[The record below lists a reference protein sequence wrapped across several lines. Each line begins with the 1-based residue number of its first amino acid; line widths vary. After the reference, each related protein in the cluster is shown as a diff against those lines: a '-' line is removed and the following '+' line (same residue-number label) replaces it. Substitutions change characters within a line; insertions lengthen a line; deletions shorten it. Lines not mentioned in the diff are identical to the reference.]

1 MEYLMVVVPI
11 IQGILPSNKKKKQL
25 FLFFVLLFLI
35 VCGYLCKQKKDS
47 YGNALSYGISSEE
60 SP

>member
-25 FLFFVLLFLI
+25 FLFFCPFIFDCLWLSL
-35 VCGYLCKQKKDS
+35 QTKK
-47 YGNALSYGISSEE
+47 G
-60 SP
+60 